1 MRTSGGV
8 IAPADAGVASRVVR
22 RVCLLSQA
30 LAGVVVGSYGRG
42 MTTSQPK
49 TVRISASSH
58 RVEVFAAQGDAP
70 FHLEGTAEVEEGE
83 RQITVSKARSKLVV
97 SVAAGTDMVIGTS
110 NARVGVHGPV
120 GHVAIVTESGRVEV
134 EQAASVDIRTGSS
147 RVEVGTVAGECRI
160 RSSSGKVQVG
170 SCGDADVAGESG
182 RIELHRVAGHV
193 DAHSVSGR
201 IEMALES
208 PHDVRAET
216 VTGRIEVSL
225 PKGAT
230 AYQPPDSALDT
241 LRPPDCDCTVIAR
254 STTGK
259 VVVTSR

>member
-1 MRTSGGV
+1 M
-8 IAPADAGVASRVVR
+8 
-22 RVCLLSQA
+22 
-30 LAGVVVGSYGRG
+30 
-42 MTTSQPK
+42 
-49 TVRISASSH
+49 
-58 RVEVFAAQGDAP
+58 EVFAAAGDAP
-70 FHLEGTAEVEEGE
+70 FHLDGTAHVDEGE
-83 RQITVSKARSKLVV
+83 RQITVSMARSRLVV
-97 SVAAGTDMVIGTS
+97 SVAAGTDLVVGTS
-110 NARVGVHGPV
+110 NARVEVHGPV

-134 EQAASVDIRTGSS
+134 EQAASVDIRTESS
-147 RVEVGTVAGECRI
+147 RVEVGTVAGVCRI
-160 RSSSGKVQVG
+160 RSNSGTVEVG
-170 SCGDADVAGESG
+170 SCGDADVSGETG
-182 RIELHRVAGHV
+182 RIELRRVSGHV

-230 AYQPPDSALDT
+230 AYQPPDSALGT

-259 VVVTSR
+259 VVVSSR